1 MRDIDNMINNSL
13 NSNKPSADVLDNAR
27 QAMLNKNK
35 SKAKGNPLWFR
46 MSTALAALLIVC
58 VISLSGVAVWL
69 DKADILPDMPDSFQ
83 QYVEYNNR

>member
-13 NSNKPSADVLDNAR
+13 NSNKPSPDVLDNAK
-27 QAMLNKNK
+27 QAMANK
-35 SKAKGNPLWFR
+35 SKPKGNPLWFR
-46 MSTALAALLIVC
+46 MSTALAGLLIVC
-58 VISLSGVAVWL
+58 VVSLSGVAVWL